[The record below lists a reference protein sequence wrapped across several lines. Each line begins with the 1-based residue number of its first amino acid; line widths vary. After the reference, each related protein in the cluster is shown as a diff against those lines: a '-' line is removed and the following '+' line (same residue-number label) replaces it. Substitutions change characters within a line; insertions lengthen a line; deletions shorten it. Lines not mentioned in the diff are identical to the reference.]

1 MWRVFCA
8 TTWPSRRN
16 TTGTSVEPNPR
27 AAITTSR
34 VTWLRTKAKSSTA
47 TFSTARSLRACAPTG
62 RAKTGALNR
71 RSSGAAAGDEQ
82 SGQRAAAAASRGGGA
97 EGSEDVRG
105 SALRV
110 GGKLPRIGRL
120 QLLVEPVHVHLEP
133 GGELREIVLVLRG
146 PAAQLL
152 RARGPRRTGG
162 ELHRSAGVEEQRDA
176 GAHPALRAQLD
187 ARLEEQHQHQERR
200 RQAKSE
206 QRHPAHAGR
215 VGAKAAEGEPHR
227 GCQGSHGQ
235 REHPGRKR
243 RERGDA
249 PRVVRAL
256 RNLRSSAA
264 S

>member
-71 RSSGAAAGDEQ
+71 RSSAAAAG
-82 SGQRAAAAASRGGGA
+82 ASRGGGA

-133 GGELREIVLVLRG
+133 GGELREIVLVLGG

-162 ELHRSAGVEEQRDA
+162 ELHRSAGVEEQ
-176 GAHPALRAQLD
+176 
-187 ARLEEQHQHQERR
+187 
-200 RQAKSE
+200 
-206 QRHPAHAGR
+206 
-215 VGAKAAEGEPHR
+215 
-227 GCQGSHGQ
+227 
-235 REHPGRKR
+235 
-243 RERGDA
+243 
-249 PRVVRAL
+249 
-256 RNLRSSAA
+256 
-264 S
+264 